1 MHMRWTR
8 FKRYDISLFDTPCS
22 DYDIPTPFFHVQTAT
37 FSSDNNNIRSGWS
50 CLLEWIP
57 VISSSFGPPPRCFW
71 PLSCFFLDFDDND
84 FSDFFVYYYK
94 PFLVNEG
101 IVYISFWCDNR
112 LMRFL

>member
-57 VISSSFGPPPRCFW
+57 VISSSFGPPPGAFG
-71 PLSCFFLDFDDND
+71 PSPAFFLILMTTT
-84 FSDFFVYYYK
+84 
-94 PFLVNEG
+94 FL
-101 IVYISFWCDNR
+101 I
-112 LMRFL
+112 FLFIIINLFL

>member
-57 VISSSFGPPPRCFW
+57 VISSSFGPPRCFW

-101 IVYISFWCDNR
+101 IYLFGVITD
-112 LMRFL
+112 